1 MAMPRSHTRAMA
13 AELEVDNLSLGFS
26 GLRVLRDISFPAEAG
41 ELLALIGPN
50 GAGKTSLF
58 NCISGIYA
66 TPDMTTKPLT
76 TPEEFR
82 KRAAECDRLGE
93 DSERRGG
100 ITAGS
105 IPRAIHPFGG
115 CRRCR

>member
-1 MAMPRSHTRAMA
+1 MAMRRSHQAMA

-26 GLRVLRDISFPAEAG
+26 GLRVLRDIISFSAEAG
-41 ELLALIGPN
+41 ELAALIGPN

-93 DSERRGG
+93 DSERRG
-100 ITAGS
+100 A
-105 IPRAIHPFGG
+105 
-115 CRRCR
+115 